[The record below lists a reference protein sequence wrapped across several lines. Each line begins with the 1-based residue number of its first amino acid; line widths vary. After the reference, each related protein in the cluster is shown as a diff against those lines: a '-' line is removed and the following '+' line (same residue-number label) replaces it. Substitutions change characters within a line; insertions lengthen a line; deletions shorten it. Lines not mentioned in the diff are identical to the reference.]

1 MVGRPR
7 EFDVDTALNAAMQA
21 FWAKGYEAT
30 SLADLMAA
38 TGLHKGSLYQA
49 FGDKHSLFIQSLK
62 RYLAEIRRQKNLLLA
77 QAPTPLDGLRAVTH
91 AVLDIADGNG
101 QSPKGCLVMNTI
113 SELAPHDPEAKK
125 IVADHLQ
132 QMRTAFIEA
141 VAQGQAA
148 GQISKERTPEE
159 ITTMMMTFMA
169 GLLTTMKGFVSKAD
183 AHKLL
188 DAQLEA
194 VT

>member
-7 EFDVDTALNAAMQA
+7 EFDVDTVLNAAMQA

-49 FGDKHSLFIQSLK
+49 FGDKHALFIQSLK
-62 RYLAEIRRQKNLLLA
+62 RYLEEIRRQKNALLA
-77 QAPTPLDGLRAVTH
+77 QAATPLDGLHAVTH
-91 AVLDIADGNG
+91 ALIDMADGD
-101 QSPKGCLVMNTI
+101 SDCPKGCLAMNTM
-113 SELAPHDPEAKK
+113 SELAPHDAEAKQV
-125 IVADHLQ
+125 VAEHLQ
-132 QMRTAFIEA
+132 QMRSSFITT
-141 VAQGQAA
+141 VAEGQAA
-148 GQISKERTPEE
+148 GQIGKNRTPEE

-169 GLLTTMKGFVSKAD
+169 GLLTTMKGFVSTAD

-194 VT
+194 VM

>member
-7 EFDVDTALNAAMQA
+7 EFDPEYVLEAAMQA

-62 RYLAEIRRQKNLLLA
+62 RYLEEIRRQKNSLLK

-91 AVLDIADGNG
+91 AVLDIADGDDDN
-101 QSPKGCLVMNTI
+101 PKGCLVMNTI
-113 SELAPHDPEAKK
+113 SELAPHDDEAKQ
-125 IVADHLQ
+125 IVAEHLQ
-132 QMRTAFIEA
+132 QMRSAFITA
-141 VAQGQAA
+141 VTQGQAS
-148 GQISKERTPEE
+148 GQIRRGRTPEE
-159 ITTMMMTFMA
+159 ITSMMMTFMA
-169 GLLTTMKGFVSKAD
+169 GLLTTMKGFVSKDD

-194 VT
+194 VL